1 MKTLK
6 DILPS
11 NIIETVGNLDT
22 EITGICFNSRKIKKG
37 DLFVALS
44 GNNIDGSIFLF
55 DAIQHGAVAAV
66 IEGNRKNVEVPI
78 IKVHNARAALSEIS
92 AKFYD
97 NPSEKIKLIG
107 ITGTKGKTTIS
118 YMVQS
123 ILKKAYDKA
132 FRMGTIDYDMVYN
145 VIPANNTTPESQV
158 IHSLME
164 EALEH
169 DIKYG
174 VIEVSSHSLKMFR
187 VENLNFSVAGF
198 TNLSLEHTEFHPNM
212 DDYYNTKKRLFFEL
226 AYKDKKNVIG
236 IDNDYGMKL
245 YKECKKAELDVV
257 SVSVNNKEAD
267 IYVSDANIKGCESS
281 FVIHC
286 KGEEKECRINMG
298 GEYNVFNALMAAGM
312 TSALGVSL
320 ADICEGLES
329 LKAVPGRLE
338 AIENDKGINVVVD
351 YAHSPDAL
359 NNVLHALRPVTEKKL
374 ITVFGCGGNRSHE
387 KRPVMGRTALENS
400 DVVIVTSDNPRKED
414 PQAIIDE
421 IMAGIKS
428 TGIPQGKS
436 VSQIVDRKEAIIS
449 ALNMAEAGDTV
460 LIAGKGHETGQ
471 YFSDHTIPFDDRE
484 VARSYF
490 IYNKE

>member
-11 NIIETVGNLDT
+11 NLIETEGNLDT
-22 EITGICFNSRKIKKG
+22 EITGICFNSRKVKKG

-55 DAIQHGAVAAV
+55 DAIQHGAVAAI
-66 IEGNRKNVEVPI
+66 IETNRKNVEIPI
-78 IKVHNARAALSEIS
+78 VKVHNSRAALSEIS
-92 AKFYD
+92 AKFYG

-123 ILKKAYDKA
+123 ILRKAYGKA
-132 FRMGTIDYDMVYN
+132 FRMGTIDYDMEYDS
-145 VIPANNTTPESQV
+145 IPANNTTPESQV
-158 IHSLME
+158 IHSLMS
-164 EALEH
+164 EALNH
-169 DIKYG
+169 DVKHG
-174 VIEVSSHSLKMFR
+174 VIEVSSHALKMWR
-187 VENLNFSVAGF
+187 VENLYFSVAGF

-212 DDYYNTKKRLFFEL
+212 DDYYNSKRRLFFDL
-226 AYKDKKNVIG
+226 PYKDKKNVIG
-236 IDNDYGMKL
+236 IDNDYGQKL
-245 YKECKKAELDVV
+245 YKECKKAELNVT

-267 IYVSDANIKGCESS
+267 VYASDAVIEGCESR
-281 FVIHC
+281 FTLHC
-286 KGEEKECRINMG
+286 NGEEKSCKINMG

-312 TSALGVSL
+312 ANGLGISL
-320 ADICEGLES
+320 DVICEGLED

-338 AIENDKGINVVVD
+338 SIENDKGINVIVD

-359 NNVLHALRPVTEKKL
+359 KNVLQALRPVTKKKL

-400 DVVIVTSDNPRKED
+400 DVVIVTSDNPRKEE
-414 PQAIIDE
+414 PQVIINE
-421 IMAGIKS
+421 IMAGINS
-428 TGIPQGKS
+428 AGIPPEKS

-449 ALNMAEAGDTV
+449 ALSMAEEGDTV

-490 IYNKE
+490 YK